1 MRRPTIINQPTS
13 PRRPSAR
20 SRDMKATRPQ
30 QKPQRTKQ
38 KVVRETHKT
47 NNSFLTRQW
56 LYEESNDTLPG
67 CDGRRSSINR
77 RHRDALPRVRYIWTT
92 EPTVLDTQVR
102 METVKNG
109 ARHETFNTTGEP
121 SRKTTKIVARWVL
134 PWTLKHE
141 VTAQQGHHAALR
153 SPRRLVQR
161 RREQALSGALE
172 NANRRQIDA
181 VWRLPA
187 GAPQRERRPTPS
199 HSRDQRSRV
208 HPGAGRSMHH
218 PSAPPPVMA
227 ALPKTR
233 KRRQQGITGRISSN
247 DSYLVTSIILRFTTT
262 I

>member
-1 MRRPTIINQPTS
+1 MSKRRGESQRTKQKVVRETHKTNNSSLTRRWLYEESNDALPGRRRPTIINQPTS

-109 ARHETFNTTGEP
+109 ARHETFNITGEP
-121 SRKTTKIVARWVL
+121 SRKTTKKVARWVL
-134 PWTLKHE
+134 P
-141 VTAQQGHHAALR
+141 
-153 SPRRLVQR
+153 
-161 RREQALSGALE
+161 
-172 NANRRQIDA
+172 
-181 VWRLPA
+181 
-187 GAPQRERRPTPS
+187 
-199 HSRDQRSRV
+199 
-208 HPGAGRSMHH
+208 
-218 PSAPPPVMA
+218 
-227 ALPKTR
+227 
-233 KRRQQGITGRISSN
+233 
-247 DSYLVTSIILRFTTT
+247 
-262 I
+262 